1 MKTNKNNN
9 NNKKT
14 EKLRRGLTHKKKIF
28 LDLKSMIHRQKY
40 SKNKKTDYPLSC

>member
-14 EKLRRGLTHKKKIF
+14 EKLRRGLTHKKKNISRLKINDTQAKIF
-28 LDLKSMIHRQKY
+28 
-40 SKNKKTDYPLSC
+40 KK

>member
-14 EKLRRGLTHKKKIF
+14 EKLRRGLIHKKKYF
-28 LDLKSMIHRQKY
+28 Q
-40 SKNKKTDYPLSC
+40 T